1 MALIVTLYHERPR
14 SRFDPNQGQGPR
26 EPVDL
31 MRLRKAGRETVVE
44 AIRILRRE
52 HGNTAKLLDVLE
64 RQYELFRARETPD
77 YDIVQAAV
85 DYFLTFPQEVHHPKE
100 NLVFRKLKARNAAAA
115 IALGDLEEE
124 HKQLAGLTQH
134 FAEAVES
141 LLGDAEMPRDV
152 FEHAVGDFIEH
163 QRQHMSM
170 EEQRFFPAALEAL
183 SEEDWVEIDGQ
194 LVDQDDPL
202 FGAEVNKRFK
212 DLRERIMRW
221 EREDRSPSSA

>member
-1 MALIVTLYHERPR
+1 M
-14 SRFDPNQGQGPR
+14 
-26 EPVDL
+26 
-31 MRLRKAGRETVVE
+31 VE

-64 RQYELFRARETPD
+64 RQFELFRARETPD
-77 YDIVQAAV
+77 YDIVRAAV

-124 HKQLAGLTQH
+124 HEHLAGLTRH

-152 FEHAVGDFIEH
+152 FEHAVGDFITY

-194 LVDQDDPL
+194 LVDRDDPL
-202 FGAEVNKRFK
+202 FGAEVTKRFK

-221 EREDRSPSSA
+221 EREDR